1 MLDFNA
7 RSAEPWWRTED
18 ETEKAPAMAQSR
30 EEFLYRQNVT
40 NFTRLL
46 RDAPDEAMRTT
57 LLRLLAEEAA
67 KAKEAGWAPLFD

>member
-1 MLDFNA
+1 
-7 RSAEPWWRTED
+7 
-18 ETEKAPAMAQSR
+18 MAQSR

-46 RDAPDEAMRTT
+46 RGAPDEARRMM

-67 KAKEAGWAPLFD
+67 KAKAAGWSPLFG

>member
-1 MLDFNA
+1 
-7 RSAEPWWRTED
+7 
-18 ETEKAPAMAQSR
+18 MAQSR

-46 RDAPDEAMRTT
+46 RDAPDEAQRTR

-67 KAKEAGWAPLFD
+67 KARAAGWMPLFE